1 VCAQLDDSL
10 DMGLELAKK
19 MQHVMKHPEEL
30 PAMMSEAMDQLGVPA
45 KDKAEVCLWFYNL
58 SAWFVAYISETHAAA
73 QTAISALS
81 QAQC

>member
-1 VCAQLDDSL
+1 VQLDESL

-45 KDKAEVCLWFYNL
+45 KDKAEVCLWF
-58 SAWFVAYISETHAAA
+58 
-73 QTAISALS
+73 S
-81 QAQC
+81 QPECLVGCIVL